1 MDHVTW
7 RILVALATID
17 PKEAVER
24 IEKLPAD
31 ATPGID
37 PNSPTKWAITQTAKL
52 LARQGKARMSF
63 IYENFLY
70 LWTPDQR
77 YL

>member
-7 RILVALATID
+7 RILVGLATID

-24 IEKLPAD
+24 IEEQPAD

-37 PNSPTKWAITQTAKL
+37 SNSPRKWAVTHAAKL
-52 LARQGKARMSF
+52 LSRQGKDRLSF

-70 LWTPDQR
+70 LWTPAQR